1 RQRETVEV
9 VVGGR
14 TFPVRVKTSRACGRV
29 IAVKPEYEDMRQIAC
44 ERGITLREVAR
55 EVERCLP
62 SPGRGGEQE

>member
-1 RQRETVEV
+1 
-9 VVGGR
+9 
-14 TFPVRVKTSRACGRV
+14 
-29 IAVKPEYEDMRQIAC
+29 MRQIAR